1 MRKYII
7 ITCLLISF
15 AVIADNTFNEYG
27 VWHAI
32 ESTTLTAGQRTSA
45 GPIDLSLSEKYYAFL
60 VYGLATDSIYP
71 KLDVYG
77 MMTFTKA
84 DTVKGVLISSSTS
97 YTADSTM
104 VLADSLVDNE
114 TFPFLFIQLT
124 NIHPDSTAVFDVY
137 GFSRPTP
144 RTVLRVR

>member
-7 ITCLLISF
+7 ILCLLFSM
-15 AVIADNTFNEYG
+15 AGVADNTFNEYG

-45 GPIDLSLSEKYYAFL
+45 GPIDLLLSEKYFTFL
-60 VYGLATDSIYP
+60 VYGVATDSIYP

-84 DTVKGVLISSSTS
+84 DTVKGVLISSSSS

-104 VLADSLVDNE
+104 VLADSLLDNE
-114 TFPFLFIQLT
+114 AFPFLFIQLS
-124 NIHPDSTAVFDVY
+124 NIHPDSSGVFDVY
-137 GFSRPTP
+137 GFSRPTQ